1 MLDGV
6 RTAINTVTFA
16 TPLLGTGIALLVAT
30 TPAGRAGVITRGVG
44 GAVTGALVASLWEFT
59 VNSSD
64 APEIKTEIILGSAGI
79 GAGSA
84 VVGPMIFGRQ

>member
-16 TPLLGTGIALLVAT
+16 TPYLGGAIGLLVAT
-30 TPAGRAGVITRGVG
+30 TPGLRRQGIVSRALG
-44 GAVTGALVASLWEFT
+44 GALTGGIIATGWEFT

-64 APEIKTEIILGSAGI
+64 PTPIKVEIITGSAGI
-79 GAGSA
+79 GAGAA
-84 VVGPMIFGRQ
+84 VIGGML